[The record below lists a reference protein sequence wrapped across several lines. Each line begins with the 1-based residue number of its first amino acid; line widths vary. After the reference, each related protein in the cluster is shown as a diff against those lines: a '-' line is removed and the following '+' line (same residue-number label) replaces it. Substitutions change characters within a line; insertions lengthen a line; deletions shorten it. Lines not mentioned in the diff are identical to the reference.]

1 MNLMN
6 QPRIMLSDGAPIP
19 QIGFGVC
26 GIAPQSTQAAVEHA
40 LETGYRHIDTA
51 TIYKNER
58 EVGAGIAASAVDR
71 ADIFVTGKLWNT
83 DQGFETAIEACEK
96 SLELLG
102 FDYLDMYLIHWA
114 QPAQAQFVQSWDALI
129 ELQKRGL
136 AKSIGV
142 SNFTTEQLDALKP
155 SGVRPVVHQIEL
167 HPLLNQRQQRAD
179 NSERNIVTE
188 AWSPLGQGKDL
199 ANETIAAIAA
209 QHGATPAQVIIAW
222 HLQLGTVVIPKSV
235 TPQRI
240 RSNFEALQLTLS
252 EQEMR
257 EISALPQGARLG
269 ADPAEGDLGAPTYSD
284 RDSFNADTK

>member
-1 MNLMN
+1 
-6 QPRIMLSDGAPIP
+6 MLSDGAHIP

-26 GIAPQSTQAAVEHA
+26 GIAPHSTQGAVEHA

-58 EVGAGIAASAVDR
+58 EVGTGIAASAVDR

-114 QPAQAQFVQSWDALI
+114 QSAQAQFVRSWDALI

-136 AKSIGV
+136 VKSIGV

-155 SGVRPVVHQIEL
+155 SGVTPVVHQIEL
-167 HPLLNQRQQRAD
+167 HPLLNQQQQRAD
-179 NSERNIVTE
+179 NSARNIVTE

-199 ANETIAAIAA
+199 SNETIAAIAA

-222 HLQLGTVVIPKSV
+222 HLQLGNVVIPKSV